1 MEGRVALTLSMKQES
16 GYLSA
21 RGEECIGAGPKIY
34 RWTEDCKFQNDPK
47 MALQVFNEEFKCKIN
62 SKCYLNL
69 KIHIIKLHRAPL
81 KSKVSTR

>member
-47 MALQVFNEEFKCKIN
+47 MALQVFNEELKCKITPQGTFKVK
-62 SKCYLNL
+62 SE
-69 KIHIIKLHRAPL
+69 HAIKHLWI
-81 KSKVSTR
+81 SEN